1 MKTQKTQLRTR
12 RRLVG
17 LAGLAVVVTAC
28 GTDGSDG
35 GTGGQLATEG
45 TNTGNGVVSL
55 SLNALTPEG
64 TPAEGALPVADA
76 DGAALSLTRARAAVR
91 EVRLQLPDGLRCDA
105 LAADAISPPWVCEAG
120 DDWVRLRTGFV
131 VDLLDP
137 SPPAALTEA
146 ELPALD
152 WRRAEVRFQ
161 DGGDFAGA
169 GDPLQDLTIDAAG
182 TFEYQGQA
190 RRFTLGLDFSA
201 DARFDSAGS
210 LELPAD
216 AASGLLLGLD
226 AAAWFATLP
235 LTACLDDGDL
245 EFSGDVVEV
254 TDGKNGCSDLEGA
267 LKDAIEGSGSLR
279 RRED

>member
-1 MKTQKTQLRTR
+1 MNTRLRMR
-12 RRLVG
+12 RRVAG
-17 LAGLAVVVTAC
+17 LLGLAVIVTAC
-28 GTDGSDG
+28 GTDDDDA
-35 GTGGQLATEG
+35 GTGGQIATEG

-55 SLNALTPEG
+55 SLNALTAEG
-64 TPAEGALPVADA
+64 APAEGALPVADA
-76 DGAALSLTRARAAVR
+76 DGTALSLTHARAAVR
-91 EVRLQLPDGLRCDA
+91 EVRLQLPDGVRCDA
-105 LAADAISPPWVCEAG
+105 LAAGTIEAPWVCEAG

-137 SPPAALTEA
+137 TPPAALTEA
-146 ELPALD
+146 ELPSLD

-161 DGGDFAGA
+161 DGGDFAPA
-169 GDPLQDLTIDAAG
+169 GDPLQDLTIDAEG
-182 TFEYQGQA
+182 TFEYQGEA

-216 AASGLLLGLD
+216 AASSLLLGLD

-254 TDGKNGCSDLEGA
+254 TDGKGGCSDVEGA
-267 LKDAIEGSGSLR
+267 LKDAIEASGSLR

>member
-1 MKTQKTQLRTR
+1 MR
-12 RRLVG
+12 RRVAG
-17 LAGLAVVVTAC
+17 LLGLAVIVTAC
-28 GTDGSDG
+28 GTDDDDA
-35 GTGGQLATEG
+35 GTGGQIATEG

-55 SLNALTPEG
+55 SLNALTAEG
-64 TPAEGALPVADA
+64 APAEGALPVADA
-76 DGAALSLTRARAAVR
+76 DGTALSLTRARAAVR
-91 EVRLQLPDGLRCDA
+91 EVRLQLPDGVRCDA
-105 LAADAISPPWVCEAG
+105 LAAGTIEAPWVCEAG

-137 SPPAALTEA
+137 TPRAALTEA

-161 DGGDFAGA
+161 DGGDFAPA
-169 GDPLQDLTIDAAG
+169 GDPLQDLTIDAEG
-182 TFEYQGQA
+182 TFEYQGEA

-216 AASGLLLGLD
+216 AASSLLLGLD

-254 TDGKNGCSDLEGA
+254 TDGKGGCSDVEGA
-267 LKDAIEGSGSLR
+267 LKDAIEASGSLR

>member
-1 MKTQKTQLRTR
+1 MDTRFLMR
-12 RRLVG
+12 RRL
-17 LAGLAVVVTAC
+17 AGLLGLTVAVTAC
-28 GTDGSDG
+28 GTDGDDG
-35 GTGGQLATEG
+35 ATGGQLATEG

-55 SLNALTPEG
+55 SLNALTAEG
-64 TPAEGALPVADA
+64 APAEGPLPVADA
-76 DGAALSLTRARAAVR
+76 DGTALSLTRARAAVR
-91 EVRLQLPDGLRCDA
+91 EVRLQLPDGVRCDA
-105 LAADAISPPWVCEAG
+105 LAAGTIEAPWVCEAG

-137 SPPAALTEA
+137 TPPAALTEA
-146 ELPALD
+146 VLPSLD

-161 DGGDFAGA
+161 DGGDFAPA

-182 TFEYQGQA
+182 TFEYQGEA

-210 LELPAD
+210 LELPSD

-254 TDGKNGCSDLEGA
+254 TDGQHGCSDVEGA